1 MVSGLIGKKLGMTQ
15 IFRED
20 GIMVPATVI
29 QAGPC
34 VVVQKKTAAKEG
46 YDAVQLGM
54 VEFVKPK
61 RVNQPQAGHYRKAGV
76 EPGRKL
82 REFKTEPGVEPA
94 SQSSELQLTASGDIR
109 KYEWKEV
116 SPGKAQAVVV
126 PNDTLLIERST
137 NNPGDKPEEHPFL
150 LPVSTSVL
158 DDFFFIHREI
168 LAWKF
173 LATGCRQDKGQI
185 ECPQNQ
191 QVKFGV
197 INPHQR
203 SSLLISMAYTG
214 KEKIPVRGVE
224 RDLNHFVLKSDA
236 GDWSLW
242 LDDQFKLVRI
252 LVASDNTEVVRD

>member
-1 MVSGLIGKKLGMTQ
+1 MADTLLRSVKVKARTALLVGISGLLL
-15 IFRED
+15 
-20 GIMVPATVI
+20 VSAAL
-29 QAGPC
+29 AGPG
-34 VVVQKKTAAKEG
+34 KDKEPEG
-46 YDAVQLGM
+46 QSVDAGSFGVFMNGH
-54 VEFVKPK
+54 
-61 RVNQPQAGHYRKAGV
+61 RVATEKFSILQDKAGSV
-76 EPGRKL
+76 ATS
-82 REFKTEPGVEPA
+82 EFKTEPGVDPA
-94 SQSSELQLTASGDIR
+94 AQSSELQLTASGDIR

-158 DDFFFIHREI
+158 DDYFFIHREI
-168 LAWKF
+168 LAWKY
-173 LATGCRQDKGQI
+173 LATGCRQDKGQV

-203 SSLLISMAYTG
+203 SSLLISMVYTG

-224 RDLNHFVLKSDA
+224 RELNHFVLKSDA